1 MIVEDINSIYGTSN
15 VSKAQIYTLAGYQ
28 ESNALDVCVCVCV
41 QIQKHLSSLSFIFSG
56 VVKRDFDK
64 PDRDASLLI
73 AS

>member
-28 ESNALDVCVCVCV
+28 ESNALDVCVCV

>member
-15 VSKAQIYTLAGYQ
+15 ASKAQIYTLAGYQ
-28 ESNALDVCVCVCV
+28 ESNALDVCV
-41 QIQKHLSSLSFIFSG
+41 QIQKHLSSLSFIFAE

>member
-1 MIVEDINSIYGTSN
+1 MIVEDINSIYGTRN
-15 VSKAQIYTLAGYQ
+15 ASKAQIYTTAGYQ
-28 ESNALDVCVCVCV
+28 ESNALECM
-41 QIQKHLSSLSFIFSG
+41 QIQNHLSSVSFIFAE